1 MRGMNKDLQEVAID
15 LSEAALDS
23 LIDNEVIKDL
33 PVIGTFVRLARAT
46 MSISDLI
53 FAKKVERFIS
63 VLASIPPEK
72 REQFHNRL
80 ETEADLRRKTG
91 EVLVLTLDRSEDL
104 QKAAIIGKLF
114 SHFITGEIS
123 LYILRRLLFAVD
135 RAFIDDLLSF
145 PRWALERGFADSF
158 DPQSLDGT
166 GLVEPS
172 FPIFGDVATNR
183 RAAPTFIYSKL
194 SEVYAKL
201 LRGFQP

>member
-1 MRGMNKDLQEVAID
+1 MNKDLQEVAID

-23 LIDNEVIKDL
+23 LINNEVIKDIPL
-33 PVIGTFVRLARAT
+33 IGTCVRLARAT
-46 MSISDLI
+46 MSIPDLI

-63 VLASIPPEK
+63 VINSIPPER

-80 ETEADLRRKTG
+80 ETEAGLRRKTG
-91 EVLVLTLDRSEDL
+91 ELVVLTLDRSEDL

-123 LYILRRLLFAVD
+123 LDILRRLMFAVD

-145 PRWALERGFADSF
+145 PQWAFQRRFPDSF
-158 DPQSLDGT
+158 DPQSLDST

-172 FPIFGDVATNR
+172 YPIFGNVPANR

-194 SEVYAKL
+194 GEIYAKL
-201 LRGFQP
+201 LLGFQP